1 MSREAK
7 ALFSPGPIVSF
18 RSTRRISSYL
28 VRAKSYPLER
38 LAGSR
43 QCKRRRCEVCT
54 NVTETDTFSR
64 TVTGETFQ
72 INHELNCHDK
82 CLIYLL
88 KCKVCK
94 KQYVGETTDAFRLR
108 WNNYKD
114 NDRKFQRNESCMQQH
129 FDEHFYSEG
138 HNRFLG
144 NVCINLIDKTD
155 GFQKGIRTLKT
166 LAPLGLNA
174 ESVV

>member
-1 MSREAK
+1 MA
-7 ALFSPGPIVSF
+7 
-18 RSTRRISSYL
+18 
-28 VRAKSYPLER
+28 
-38 LAGSR
+38 
-43 QCKRRRCEVCT
+43 
-54 NVTETDTFSR
+54 
-64 TVTGETFQ
+64 
-72 INHELNCHDK
+72 
-82 CLIYLL
+82 YLL
-88 KCKVCK
+88 KCEVCK
-94 KQYVGETTDAFRLR
+94 KQHVGETTDAFRLR

>member
-1 MSREAK
+1 
-7 ALFSPGPIVSF
+7 
-18 RSTRRISSYL
+18 
-28 VRAKSYPLER
+28 
-38 LAGSR
+38 
-43 QCKRRRCEVCT
+43 
-54 NVTETDTFSR
+54 
-64 TVTGETFQ
+64 
-72 INHELNCHDK
+72 
-82 CLIYLL
+82 
-88 KCKVCK
+88 
-94 KQYVGETTDAFRLR
+94 
-108 WNNYKD
+108 
-114 NDRKFQRNESCMQQH
+114 MQQH